1 MKKNVLAL
9 SIAAMIGGLG
19 LAGAASAGVVP
30 GSTTWAIPTGTGT
43 TGATMTA
50 TNATTLRISDAGVG
64 HNLLV
69 PYFNAQ
75 NNNMSVFH
83 VVNTDVNNG
92 KAVKVRFRSASNS
105 DDILDFQL
113 FLSPGDVWTA
123 AVTQGADGVAQITTA
138 DNSCTVPALTK
149 NVPQKFVTDRL
160 NSSLVAAD
168 KANQT
173 REGYVELFN
182 MADIPGPAVTGT
194 ATALYTAIKH
204 VNGVAPCSVAGSA
217 ARTLLNNTAIT
228 AYNDENVAARAGFDT
243 PSTGLLG
250 DWYIINVPQ
259 TTTFSGASTS
269 VVATTAQEVAARGN
283 FVHFPQTS
291 APVASASINQFTADP
306 LFRTNAFPAST
317 TGNTATYGTQLTVA
331 TLPAAN
337 YDLPDMS
344 TPYTTTANAAN
355 AGSTAPNFTG
365 PLTQANLLT
374 TALAATSITNQYATD
389 AVITAKTDWVFSMP
403 TRRYSVVANYAA
415 TGTGSGGQTLTG
427 LNAPSYRLF
436 SVLANGQ
443 SGTGAQD
450 WFRPNN
456 TSVDTV
462 GNICVNSDLQVFRDR
477 EEGPEAATTEPIF
490 SPGTPATAAKFAFCG
505 ETSVLAFKDQGS
517 SVLGGNVARQT
528 LTSGFSENGWG
539 VITTTNGGPG
549 LPVLGSS
556 FTKLTN
562 PNVGGGISGNF
573 GITWPHRFTRVVAPT
588 N

>member
-19 LAGAASAGVVP
+19 LAGAASAGVVV
-30 GSTTWAIPTGTGT
+30 GNGTWTGNAAAGT
-43 TGATMTA
+43 AATMNT

-83 VVNTDVNNG
+83 VVNTDTVNG

-123 AVTQGADGVAQITTA
+123 AVTQGSDGIAQITTA
-138 DNSCTVPALTK
+138 DNSCTVPAIAK

-160 NSSLVAAD
+160 NPSLIPGD

-204 VNGVAPCSVAGSA
+204 VNGVAPCSVAGST
-217 ARTLLNNTAIT
+217 ARTLLNTTAIT
-228 AYNDENVAARAGFDT
+228 AYNDQNSAARAGFDT
-243 PSTGLLG
+243 PTSGLLG
-250 DWYIINVPQ
+250 DWYILNVPQ

-269 VVATTAQEVAARGN
+269 VVALTSATGDAGRAN
-283 FVHFPQTS
+283 FVHFPQTGG
-291 APVASASINQFTADP
+291 AAGNVDTLTADP
-306 LFRTNAFPAST
+306 LFRSNAYPAST
-317 TGNTATYGTQLTVA
+317 TGNTATYGTQLTAA

-344 TPYTTTANAAN
+344 TPY
-355 AGSTAPNFTG
+355 STAPSATA
-365 PLTQANLLT
+365 PLTQAAQLT
-374 TALAATSITNQYATD
+374 TALAATSVTNQYATD

-415 TGTGSGGQTLTG
+415 TGTTTGGQTVNG
-427 LNAPSYRLF
+427 INAPAYRLF
-436 SVLANGQ
+436 SQLAG
-443 SGTGAQD
+443 GVATAE

-456 TSVDTV
+456 TSVDSV
-462 GNICVNSDLQVFRDR
+462 GNICVNADAQVFRDR
-477 EEGPEAATTEPIF
+477 EEGPDVVGEAPIF
-490 SPGTPATAAKFAFCG
+490 SPGTPATAARFAFCG
-505 ETSVLAFKDQGS
+505 ETSVLAFKDSGA

-528 LTSGFSENGWG
+528 LTAGFSENGWG

-549 LPVLGSS
+549 LPILGSS
-556 FTKLTN
+556 FQKLTN
-562 PNVGGGISGNF
+562 PNVGNGVSGNF
-573 GITWPHRFTRVVAPT
+573 GITWPHRFTRVVAPAIP
-588 N
+588 